1 MLIAIEIPK
10 CLQNGANSHKPH
22 IGTKEKQ
29 ISSPSLV
36 KDIKN
41 HDGVSGGPGVGVA
54 SIWQHSACVL
64 CWGLVGWFWKWM
76 FTVAQRFSETFKQG
90 IHFCVGRA
98 TSLVPLSIFLRF
110 P

>member
-22 IGTKEKQ
+22 IGTKGKQ

-41 HDGVSGGPGVGVA
+41 HDGVIGGPGGGCFHLA
-54 SIWQHSACVL
+54 PFCLCALLGTRRLVL
-64 CWGLVGWFWKWM
+64 EMDVYCHTAFFGNV
-76 FTVAQRFSETFKQG
+76 
-90 IHFCVGRA
+90 
-98 TSLVPLSIFLRF
+98 
-110 P
+110 